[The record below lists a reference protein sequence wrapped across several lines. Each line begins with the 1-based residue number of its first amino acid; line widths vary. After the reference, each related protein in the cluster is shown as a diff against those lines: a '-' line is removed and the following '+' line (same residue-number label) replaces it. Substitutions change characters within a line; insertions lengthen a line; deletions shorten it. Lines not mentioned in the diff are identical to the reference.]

1 MGLGQTYLLVF
12 VRKLRRSPHP
22 LGLLRNGTESSDAAK
37 RPGNYGAFVSDQ
49 AAENRSSSVAP
60 AIEETEMNFNNLQSL
75 RSLRS
80 SSSAAVE
87 RHGVLASTKGS
98 TFPVASGSEFRM
110 LQDKSSAI
118 AEAKQDGCTGNF
130 KVLDSPFGNFLLPVI
145 PSSTEFF
152 E

>member
-1 MGLGQTYLLVF
+1 MIIYQALAY
-12 VRKLRRSPHP
+12 
-22 LGLLRNGTESSDAAK
+22 
-37 RPGNYGAFVSDQ
+37 NYDDFEFTQ
-49 AAENRSSSVAP
+49 
-60 AIEETEMNFNNLQSL
+60 
-75 RSLRS
+75 
-80 SSSAAVE
+80 
-87 RHGVLASTKGS
+87 
-98 TFPVASGSEFRM
+98 FPVASGSEFRM

>member
-1 MGLGQTYLLVF
+1 ME
-12 VRKLRRSPHP
+12 RKVPMPRNDREIMAPSSQIKRRKIDHP
-22 LGLLRNGTESSDAAK
+22 PSR
-37 RPGNYGAFVSDQ
+37 
-49 AAENRSSSVAP
+49 
-60 AIEETEMNFNNLQSL
+60 
-75 RSLRS
+75 RS